1 MIEEQLKPSDVTDA
15 MAIFPKNY
23 GYIKTS
29 LPKNLFKSLK
39 KECSVAEEKSARFIT
54 GLTEAYPNTSDHY
67 ELKDGSRNSLF
78 KFVKSIIG
86 TYEENF
92 DYIGSI
98 KLLDK
103 SLPYVF
109 GQPWINIQKNYQYIP
124 VHTHDGVYSW
134 TCWIDLPP
142 NSLFEFL
149 YPSVIGTGVREEIQL
164 TPKDEGYLIFF
175 PAGLQHTVHPF
186 EGDNKRISIS
196 GNILLGTE
204 LNK

>member
-1 MIEEQLKPSDVTDA
+1 MLYKLVGA
-15 MAIFPKNY
+15 KAIHPKNY
-23 GYIKTS
+23 GYIRVS
-29 LPKNLFKSLK
+29 LPKKLFKSLK
-39 KECSVAEEKSARFIT
+39 KECSVAEEKSAKFIT
-54 GLTEAYPNTSDHY
+54 GLTTTYPNTSNHY
-67 ELKDGSRNSLF
+67 ELKDKNRDSLF
-78 KFVKSIIG
+78 EFVKTIIG

-109 GQPWINIQKNYQYIP
+109 GQPWINVQKNYQYIP
-124 VHTHDGVYSW
+124 IHTHDGVYSY

-149 YPSVIGTGVREEIQL
+149 YPSTVGTPVREELSL
-164 TPKDEGYLIFF
+164 TPEDEGDLIFF
-175 PAGLQHTVHPF
+175 PAGLMHTVHPF

-196 GNILLGTE
+196 GNLLLGT
-204 LNK
+204 K

>member
-1 MIEEQLKPSDVTDA
+1 MKEKIKSDNVRTNQALAISPS
-15 MAIFPKNY
+15 NY

-29 LPKNLFKSLK
+29 LPKQLLKSLK
-39 KECSVAEEKSARFIT
+39 KECSVVEKGNRFIT
-54 GLTEAYPNTSDHY
+54 GLTESYPYTSNHY
-67 ELKDGSRNSLF
+67 EITDESRESLF
-78 KFVKSIIG
+78 KFVRELIEI
-86 TYEENF
+86 YEHNF

-98 KLLDK
+98 KVLDK
-103 SLPYVF
+103 SIPYVF
-109 GQPWINIQKNYQYIP
+109 GQPWINVQKNYQYIP
-124 VHTHDGVYSW
+124 VHVHDGVYSY

-149 YPSVIGTGVREEIQL
+149 YPSVVGTPIREAIEL
-164 TPKDEGYLIFF
+164 TPEDEGDFIFF

-204 LNK
+204 